1 MTLRVAEKWF
11 RTKRLTCYLTLDKI
25 SGGTVDSYYERLN
38 YMLIS
43 VGDFKL
49 VRAGMEDRRS
59 YFP

>member
-49 VRAGMEDRRS
+49 V
-59 YFP
+59 